1 MSEIATIQNHAP
13 AHTGLGSLRDQMQF
27 AQALSESDII
37 PAHFKGK
44 PANCMIA
51 MGVSE
56 SLGVST
62 FNLMQEMSVISGR
75 PAYTAKFM
83 AALTRRAGHKLRQS
97 FDKATGTA
105 RVVIV
110 RKDDPDFEH
119 VIEWDEKKARAH
131 GYWGK
136 GHWQKNSELM
146 LKNRALSECV
156 REACPEVLGGI
167 SYTKDEIQDFDPETE
182 EPRQAP
188 QTRRPARAVH
198 PDDEDPYARLIKGL
212 TLIGCPSEEDQTLYV
227 KSWAEQ
233 EGIQDEVKGVRSL
246 SYADASKFRAH
257 LMEVFE
263 GQKKRK
269 AEQER
274 LQAVSDSISDEDAM
288 VIEVDEEGDTE

>member
-1 MSEIATIQNHAP
+1 MSEITTIQNHAP
-13 AHTGLGSLRDQMQF
+13 AHTGLGSLRDQMQY

-167 SYTKDEIQDFDPETE
+167 SYTPDEIQDFAPERAQQV
-182 EPRQAP
+182 RQAP
-188 QTRRPARAVH
+188 AAPSTLGEDEGLLKRVYTGLNTIGYPQM
-198 PDDEDPYARLIKGL
+198 DDM
-212 TLIGCPSEEDQTLYV
+212 IGFTQ
-227 KSWAEQ
+227 SWAAD
-233 EGIQDEVKGVRSL
+233 EGIDYTINSL
-246 SYADASKFRAH
+246 MDLHHKD
-257 LMEVFE
+257 
-263 GQKKRK
+263 GQKLLGYLMSVYQDQQKRK

-288 VIEVDEEGDTE
+288 VIEVDEEGGTE